1 MEGRRTVLHEL
12 DGVETIY
19 TRTSSQNEHMLRVN
33 HSLGYTDLYTY
44 MAVQKKIADLQP

>member
-1 MEGRRTVLHEL
+1 MLLLQEL

-33 HSLGYTDLYTY
+33 HSLGYADLYTY
-44 MAVQKKIADLQP
+44 MAVQAKTADLLP